1 MKLRVVISSL
11 LLLASP
17 LLAAPAGFLGV
28 YLSEGGE
35 GDRGALVEEIAPAS
49 PAASAGLRKGDQ
61 IVALGGTRTT
71 TSKALMDLL
80 GKAQAGTT
88 LELLVDRDG
97 WQKTIQVKLADRPAA
112 GQTAPEP
119 GTTPAPPVAERGFL
133 GVYFG
138 QGPHGEAMISGVV
151 EGTPAAQAGL
161 KQNDLVR
168 ALDGKPVADPA
179 TLIAEL
185 GQRGPGST
193 IKLSIVRGGN
203 AMDVNVTLGRRAVET
218 SAPAPKAQASQPP
231 TPDVKAKKGGYLGV
245 ALDDAEGKGPLKV
258 DDVQANSP
266 AERFGLL
273 KGDVVL
279 SVGDK
284 PVRSVEQFAK
294 ALEGKLAGEVVVLK
308 IERDGWKNEVRVT
321 LGERQ

>member
-1 MKLRVVISSL
+1 MKLRVVGLSL

-35 GDRGALVEEIAPAS
+35 GERGALVEEIAPDS
-49 PAASAGLRKGDQ
+49 PAAAAGLRKGDQ
-61 IVALGGTRTT
+61 IVAVGGARTA
-71 TSKALMDLL
+71 TSKALMDML
-80 GKAQAGTT
+80 GKAQAGTK
-88 LELLVDRDG
+88 LELLVERDG
-97 WQKTIQVKLADRPAA
+97 WQKTVQVELAARPAA
-112 GQTAPEP
+112 EAPEP
-119 GTTPAPPVAERGFL
+119 GTTPRPPAQERGFL

-138 QGPHGEAMISGVV
+138 QGPQGEAMISGVV
-151 EGTPAAQAGL
+151 EGTPAAAAGL
-161 KQNDLVR
+161 RQNDLVR
-168 ALDGKPVADPA
+168 RLDGKPIADPA

-185 GQRGPGST
+185 GTRGPGST
-193 IKLSIVRGGN
+193 IELGIERGGKPST
-203 AMDVNVTLGRRAVET
+203 VKVTLGRRGVET
-218 SAPAPKAQASQPP
+218 SAPAPKAMPARPVE
-231 TPDVKAKKGGYLGV
+231 PDPKAKKPGYLGV

-284 PVRSVEQFAK
+284 PVKTVEQFAK
-294 ALEGKLAGEVVVLK
+294 SLEGKLAGEVVMLK